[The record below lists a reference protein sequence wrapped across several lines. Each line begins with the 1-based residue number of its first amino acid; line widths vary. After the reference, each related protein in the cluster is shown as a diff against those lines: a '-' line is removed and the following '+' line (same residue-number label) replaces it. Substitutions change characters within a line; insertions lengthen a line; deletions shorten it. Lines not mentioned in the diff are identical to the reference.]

1 MPNHS
6 KLQRATKRHDKLR
19 RNWCRRCR
27 FRAPSGQCLDTTL
40 RSGRCG
46 DWVYYLLRGNKQFRR
61 RWVRPKDPRTPAQLQ
76 SRARLRVASRHYSSR
91 LTDEERDA
99 CIAAGAKRQSRPRL
113 GQSGALSGQ
122 LYSVRNAYAKKMA
135 AKVQST
141 NIPAQVPRPQK
152 VTRPTWETRRGGSV
166 VTPGQRARRSGVT
179 GRGRK
184 AVAASEVL
192 KRKGLTRR
200 TREHYRNGSGVVPV
214 QRRRGTRFSR
224 VVRALVMRRTG
235 VRLSRI
241 HVIGRSVPP
250 HPGPKHC
257 WFLHA
262 SSEGGRC
269 ERVMSISTSLMT
281 IFSTRHS
288 TILRLSSVGSLG
300 QRS

>member
-1 MPNHS
+1 MPNRS

-61 RWVRPKDPRTPAQLQ
+61 RWVRPKDPRTPAQLHN
-76 SRARLRVASRHYSSR
+76 RVRLGTASRHYSAR

-122 LYSVRNAYAKKMA
+122 QYSVRNAYAKKVA

-152 VTRPTWETRRGGSV
+152 VTRPTWETRRGVTV
-166 VTPGQRARRSGVT
+166 VAPGQRARRPGVM
-179 GRGRK
+179 GRRRK
-184 AVAASEVL
+184 AGAASEVP

-200 TREHYRNGSGVVPV
+200 AREHSRNGSGVVPV
-214 QRRRGTRFSR
+214 RRRRGTRLLR
-224 VVRALVMRRTG
+224 VVRAPVLRRTG
-235 VRLSRI
+235 IRLRRV
-241 HVIGRSVPP
+241 HVIGRAVPP
-250 HPGPKHC
+250 HPGPLARGK
-257 WFLHA
+257 
-262 SSEGGRC
+262 G
-269 ERVMSISTSLMT
+269 
-281 IFSTRHS
+281 TRFD
-288 TILRLSSVGSLG
+288 RLGSLTEC
-300 QRS
+300 